1 MAHILGNAFRFA
13 WRRLTEA
20 KPPAANLVAMSY
32 LVIGVVLTVASV
44 QQARKGFAIAKQE
57 RDAWWKLVGEAPRR
71 ISVPSYGDQHYAR
84 HDPAGGEGI
93 GVMELLVRT
102 RTFIWLLNVQVER
115 RPAAPKAQLLAE
127 LKKYAQKQQRRVGA
141 G

>member
-1 MAHILGNAFRFA
+1 
-13 WRRLTEA
+13 
-20 KPPAANLVAMSY
+20 MSY
-32 LVIGVVLTVASV
+32 LVIGVVLTVAGV
-44 QQARKGFAIAKQE
+44 QQARKGFVIAKQE

-127 LKKYAQKQQRRVGA
+127 LKRYAQKQQRRVGA